1 MSVVQNLYQIFKLP
15 ASLIADNNCVVNHYS
30 FLQGKT
36 DGNIVSIGDNLVFQQ
51 VRYLHNDYRSHT
63 EVYEEIAKM
72 RSKMHEYVNAGEYKK
87 AHILQ
92 QCIDSK
98 LFVKDIVNI
107 YVDKKKSDFHKFRTK
122 GFTFNNNH
130 YTYLCSGSGQIR
142 RNTAT
147 FVNSEI
153 YPQLFKILS
162 CGLDEKTKT
171 MSLGKYSAYF
181 ALSFSSILWVT
192 TPRCC
197 VVKDFFRTLKD
208 QRVDFITKD
217 KEGNSCIEER
227 IMDLELNCADGQ
239 GLIDPNFAENVWSK
253 DLNLGFTPCS
263 FVVRSCFVKG
273 NLVPFDFKE
282 YAHLHGITKIYDA
295 WGVPYDIDSIDVIL
309 AESQFKT
316 HKYYNSWQDYLSY
329 STKNNIHWG
338 VARYN
343 KNFDPEYVLSN
354 YQYIQSL
361 DLSKEDIKELIAPTT
376 DWIRKICSGDPLYS
390 LLYLFGVKDE
400 NADFQAI
407 YSAAQTNPT
416 KAVIKNIDFL
426 EDTYVQKKIY
436 KNITETIN
444 HSKIGKV
451 WIRGNYQFCIADPLA
466 QCQSALG
473 LDPVGCVGKDEVY
486 SAWWNERIGAGHVV
500 DICRSPMIDTHEHNP
515 STLMTSDDA
524 EYWFRYIPSGIIFST
539 YDSATARM
547 EDSDFDGDIVLTT
560 DNKYFIKGSH
570 KDHNIITY
578 EKGNYT
584 PSVISIANVTKAVSK
599 GFGTAVGS
607 FSNTAT
613 CLYAMAAMFDNPK
626 HKEQH
631 DVLMTRI
638 KLLREIVGQEIDR
651 IKGADKPSLPDS
663 WKKYQRVLPTD
674 SEEEKKRKYKANSL
688 IVSKKPYFFRYLY
701 PELNQRYKQF
711 EASYNAVSCDMF
723 GIKFK
728 KLLKKENKTKDE
740 LNLIRKYKKFSPLI
754 TSNCVMNILCRE
766 MESVDFDIQFMKD
779 EKGNKQQVKS
789 CLPTF
794 EEKYADTFS
803 QEKLATIKKLY
814 QRYNSR
820 VQVKIMAGVLDN
832 IPGVTDLDEY
842 HEINSSILD
851 SIIVDIQHDMMDAN
865 IPGDE
870 FLFYCNRLSKQYR
883 SFNWGFAWEILEDQI
898 ISLIPFGVSYAPV
911 RVENFEEAQNDAQND
926 AQNLEFGYTDADRPH
941 EYLGAYYYL
950 KDVSREAP
958 ALINNDIELGSID
971 EFDEEIRDIDAK
983 QEKEQEQNQQE
994 EEVESNE

>member
-1 MSVVQNLYQIFKLP
+1 MSVTQNLYQIFKLP
-15 ASLIADNNCVVNHYS
+15 ASLIADNNGVVNNYS
-30 FLQGKT
+30 VSQGRN

-51 VRYLHNDYRSHT
+51 LRYLHNDYRKHT
-63 EVYEEIAKM
+63 EVYDRIAKM
-72 RSKMHEYVNAGEYKK
+72 RSKMHEYKKQGQYKK

-107 YVDKKKSDFHKFRTK
+107 FVDRKKSDFHKIRTK
-122 GFTFNNNH
+122 GFTFNNTH

-147 FVNSEI
+147 FVNSEL
-153 YPQLFKILS
+153 YPKLFKILS
-162 CGLDEKTKT
+162 CGLDEKTTT

-181 ALSFSSILWVT
+181 ALSFSSVLWVT

-208 QRVDFITKD
+208 QHVDFITRKD
-217 KEGNSCIEER
+217 EGDAYIEER
-227 IMDLELNCADGQ
+227 VMDLELNCADGQ
-239 GLIDPNFAENVWSK
+239 GLIDPEFAENVWSK

-282 YAHLHGITKIYDA
+282 YAHLHGITKIYDR

-316 HKYYNSWQDYLSY
+316 HKYYSSWQDYLSY

-343 KNFDPEYVLSN
+343 KKFDPEYVMSN

-361 DLSKEDIKELIAPTT
+361 DLKRDDIKNLIQPTT
-376 DWIRKICSGDPLYS
+376 DWIKKICTGDPLYS

-400 NADFQAI
+400 KADFQAI
-407 YSAAQTNPT
+407 YGAAQTNTT
-416 KAVIKNIDFL
+416 KAIVKNIDFL
-426 EDTYVQKKIY
+426 EDSYCKKKIY
-436 KNITETIN
+436 KNLTETIN
-444 HSKIGKV
+444 RAKIGKV
-451 WIRGNYQFCIADPLA
+451 WLKGNYQFCIADPLA

-486 SAWWNERIGAGHVV
+486 SAWWNKRIGAGHKI

-515 STLMTSDDA
+515 STLMTSEDA

-560 DNKYFIKGSH
+560 NNEYFIKGSH

-584 PSVISIANVTKAVSK
+584 PDKITIANVTKAVSK

-613 CLYAMAAMFDNPK
+613 CLYAMAAIYDNPE

-631 DVLMTRI
+631 DILMTRI

-663 WKKYQRVLPTD
+663 WKKYQRILPTD
-674 SEEEKKRKYKANSL
+674 SEEERQRKYKANSL

-711 EASYNAVSCDMF
+711 EASYNEVSRNMF

-728 KLLKKENKTKDE
+728 KLLKKEEKTKDE

-779 EKGNKQQVKS
+779 EQGNKQKTVS

-794 EEKYADTFS
+794 EDKYGDKFD
-803 QEKLATIKKLY
+803 ENKYFVVKRMY
-814 QRYNSR
+814 QHYNSR
-820 VQVKIMAGVLDN
+820 VQVKIMSGVLDS

-842 HEINSSILD
+842 REINSSILD
-851 SIIVDIQHDMMDAN
+851 AIIIDIQQELIKA
-865 IPGDE
+865 GVAADE
-870 FLFYCNRLSKQYR
+870 FLFYCNRLSKKYS
-883 SFNWGFAWEILEDQI
+883 SFNWGFAWEVLEDQI
-898 ISLIPFGVSYAPV
+898 VSLIPFGTSYAPV
-911 RVENFEEAQNDAQND
+911 RVENFEEAQNEVQND
-926 AQNLEFGYTDADRPH
+926 AQNLEFGYTDSVHPH

-958 ALINNDIELGSID
+958 ALIDDDSELGSID
-971 EFDEEIRDIDAK
+971 EFDEEIRDYDLK
-983 QEKEQEQNQQE
+983 QQQQEQQQD
-994 EEVESNE
+994 EEVESDE